1 MIRLAPLAAW
11 RDPLRRHDFEQLAGP
26 GGGIKPGQLDGKIV
40 LVGDARPGED
50 EFRVLQGLR
59 PELRHGVELHADVV
73 NNLLQGV
80 HVRRLGATPQFLL
93 MLVLAA
99 AGGWLRVFRP
109 ATSVLA
115 RRLLVFAVVLAYL
128 ALTIV
133 IYTSS
138 GVLLNTAYHIGA
150 FLLSYWLLGR
160 LTLHWRQVTRDP
172 RP

>member
-1 MIRLAPLAAW
+1 
-11 RDPLRRHDFEQLAGP
+11 
-26 GGGIKPGQLDGKIV
+26 
-40 LVGDARPGED
+40 
-50 EFRVLQGLR
+50 
-59 PELRHGVELHADVV
+59 
-73 NNLLQGV
+73 
-80 HVRRLGATPQFLL
+80 

-115 RRLLVFAVVLAYL
+115 RSLLVFAVLLAYL

-133 IYTSS
+133 IYTSH

-160 LTLHWRQVTRDP
+160 LTLHWRQVSHEPPT
-172 RP
+172 

>member
-1 MIRLAPLAAW
+1 
-11 RDPLRRHDFEQLAGP
+11 
-26 GGGIKPGQLDGKIV
+26 
-40 LVGDARPGED
+40 
-50 EFRVLQGLR
+50 
-59 PELRHGVELHADVV
+59 
-73 NNLLQGV
+73 
-80 HVRRLGATPQFLL
+80 
-93 MLVLAA
+93 MLVLAT

-160 LTLHWRQVTRDP
+160 LIVRWRQENRDA
-172 RP
+172 RL